1 MQIGIQRGNLLF
13 ATALSWIMIILSVE
27 SAQAGEM
34 QNTYTTFD
42 PFEATILELQV
53 AMGTGRLTARELT
66 QFYLTRIERFDQTG
80 PALNAMAFINVDA
93 LAIADSLDAERVV
106 SGPRGPLHG
115 IPIVVKDNY
124 ETMGMPTT
132 AGSVLLHGFMPEH
145 DAYQVA
151 RLKQAG
157 AIILGKTNMH
167 EFAYGITSEGSAF
180 GAVKNPYDPGRNP
193 GGSSGGTGAAVASNF
208 AAAGMGSDTCGS
220 IRIPAAHNNL
230 VGLRGTQGLSS
241 RSGIVPLSHT
251 QDIGGPLARTVVD
264 LALVLDATVGFD
276 PEDPQSAQSTGR
288 VPSSYLS
295 GLAPDALSGR
305 RIGLLEDLLIQD
317 PEDTEVVAVIGQA
330 TAELAALGAELV
342 RVRIPDFDQVIN
354 GEASGFFVLAHDF
367 KYDINAYLAR
377 HPSAPVSSLS
387 EILASGRYHPVIDQ
401 VLRLSEAMNEE
412 SNAVYQAELA
422 QRQMIREA
430 VLAVMAEQSLDVL
443 AYPSIRRIAA
453 PLREPQDGSNCQ
465 LSAKSGMPAISMPA
479 GFTDDGLP
487 VGLELLGKPWS
498 EEMLLAMAY
507 AFEQGAGHRQPP
519 GLLPGGV
526 NVEISEPFTQSDKAI
541 PEAISKLKDQ

>member
-1 MQIGIQRGNLLF
+1 MLVSRRLAVLLIIAGAVLSFDAIVSAEEQR
-13 ATALSWIMIILSVE
+13 AMPP
-27 SAQAGEM
+27 
-34 QNTYTTFD
+34 FD
-42 PFEATILELQV
+42 PFEATIPELQV

-66 QFYLTRIERFDQTG
+66 QFYLARIERFDQTG
-80 PALNAMAFINVDA
+80 PALNTMAFVNADA
-93 LAIADSLDAERVV
+93 LAVAESLDAERIV

-115 IPIVVKDNY
+115 VPIVVKDNY
-124 ETMGMPTT
+124 ETIGMPTT

-145 DAYQVA
+145 DAYMVA
-151 RLKQAG
+151 RLKEAG

-180 GAVKNPYDPGRNP
+180 GAVKNPYDPNRNP

-208 AAAGMGSDTCGS
+208 ATVGMGSDTCGS

-251 QDIGGPLARTVVD
+251 QDIGGPLARTVID

-276 PEDPQSAQSTGR
+276 PEDPQSAQSAGR
-288 VPSSYLS
+288 IPESYLS
-295 GLAPDALSGR
+295 GLHPNALAGK

-317 PEDTEVVAVIGQA
+317 PEDTEVIAVIGQA

-342 RVRIPDFDQVIN
+342 RVRIPDFDNVIN
-354 GEASGFFVLAHDF
+354 AEATGFFVLAHDF

-377 HPSAPVSSLS
+377 HPDAPVGSLS

-401 VLRLSEAMNEE
+401 VLRLSEAMNED
-412 SNAVYQAELA
+412 SNSVYQAELA
-422 QRQMIREA
+422 QRQVIREA
-430 VLAVMAEQSLDVL
+430 VLAVMAEHSLDVL
-443 AYPSIRRIAA
+443 AYPSIRRKAA
-453 PLREPQDGSNCQ
+453 LLREPQDGSNCQ

-479 GFTDDGLP
+479 GFTEDGMP
-487 VGLELLGKPWS
+487 VGLELLGKAWS
-498 EEMLLAMAY
+498 EATLLAMAY

-519 GLLPGGV
+519 KLLPGDV
-526 NVEISEPFTQSDKAI
+526 DAEALEPFGRSDE
-541 PEAISKLKDQ
+541 PVLER